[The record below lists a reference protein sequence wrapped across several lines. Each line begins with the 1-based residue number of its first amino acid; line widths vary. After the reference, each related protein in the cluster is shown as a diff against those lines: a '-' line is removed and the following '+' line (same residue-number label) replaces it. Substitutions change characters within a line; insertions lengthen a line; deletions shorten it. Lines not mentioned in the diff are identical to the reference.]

1 MNKNIDL
8 TKILDGCPIGTK
20 FYSILQ
26 GEVSFINIDILAKH
40 PIIVSV
46 YNKHADVI
54 VHDSYAKDGRY
65 NSFYDGECTL
75 FPSKDQRDWSKFER
89 FWDKPKIEK
98 FDIKTLQPFDKVL
111 VRDYLIDKWSCDF
124 FSYIDNTMLFP
135 IMGGGLMHKI
145 CIPYNDDTK
154 HLIGT
159 NNDCPEYY
167 KWWEK

>member
-1 MNKNIDL
+1 MNENIDL
-8 TKILDGCPIGTK
+8 TKILDGCPMWTK
-20 FYSILQ
+20 FYSTIHD
-26 GEVSFINIDILAKH
+26 EISFKRIELSSDYPMIFDSDA
-40 PIIVSV
+40 VGG
-46 YNKHADVI
+46 DVTLTEKGMALRG
-54 VHDSYAKDGRY
+54 V
-65 NSFYDGECTL
+65 GECIV

-89 FWDKPKIEK
+89 FWDKPKVKK

-111 VRDYLIDKWSCDF
+111 VRDYPIDKWGCDF

-135 IMGGGLMHKI
+135 IMGGGLMHKM

-167 KWWEK
+167 KWWEE